1 MKQVLFVCN
10 HNAGRSQM
18 AQAFLERLGPA
29 DIKAAS
35 AGSEP
40 MAEVFPTVIEAMRE
54 VGIDLSD
61 RRPQKLTLEAQ
72 LHADW
77 AITMGCGDACPY
89 VPTRVEDWDI
99 PDPAGASI
107 EEVRVIRDLISGR
120 VDDLVSSRLDQIRSD
135 RTAHQLRVSQMLPS
149 LVEQFEGKRSPSEIR
164 DCLDRILDSY
174 EDTQV
179 RSFVQVLAHRRTS
192 QCLSLKVCDPE
203 LVMAGSD
210 QAGV

>member
-18 AQAFLERLGPA
+18 AQAFLEPLGPA
-29 DIKAAS
+29 DVKAAS
-35 AGSEP
+35 AGSDP
-40 MAEVFPTVIEAMRE
+40 KAEVLPTVIEVMRE
-54 VGIDLSD
+54 VGIDLPTAA
-61 RRPQKLTLEAQ
+61 RRNSPWRRSFTLIGRSR
-72 LHADW
+72 W
-77 AITMGCGDACPY
+77 AAATPARMY
-89 VPTRVEDWDI
+89 RPTLRTGTS
-99 PDPAGASI
+99 PDPAG
-107 EEVRVIRDLISGR
+107 EPLEDVRRIRDMTSEW
-120 VDDLVSSRLDQIRSD
+120 VEDLVSSRLDQIYSD

-164 DCLDRILDSY
+164 DLDRILDSY

-192 QCLSLKVCDPE
+192 QCLSLKACDPE

-210 QAGV
+210 QAEI

>member
-18 AQAFLERLGPA
+18 AQAFLERFGPA
-29 DIKAAS
+29 DVEAAS

-40 MAEVFPTVIEAMRE
+40 RAHVLPTVIEAMRE
-54 VGIDLSD
+54 VGIDLSG

-89 VPTRVEDWDI
+89 VPTQVEDWDV
-99 PDPAGASI
+99 PDPSDASLD
-107 EEVRVIRDLISGR
+107 EVRRIRDQIAGR
-120 VDDLVSSRLDQIRSD
+120 VQDLVTSRLDQLYND

-149 LVEQFEGKRSPSEIR
+149 LVEQFEGKRSPAEIR
-164 DCLDRILDSY
+164 DCLDRILDLY

-192 QCLSLKVCDPE
+192 QCLSREACDPR
-203 LVMAGSD
+203 LVTTAADKPGT
-210 QAGV
+210 